1 MRNNGVE
8 RMIKKRFK
16 ETVSTGIVTDIVTGK
31 EYNCDMRIDEDLL
44 ELMNTLD
51 EENTLLKEQF
61 FLLHMQSMFS
71 TVKSFKGDVS
81 KRYYYSEEN
90 DTIYDTANNYGQYD
104 KVVEKKELAML
115 LNEYETLLK
124 EAEGDNND

>member
-1 MRNNGVE
+1 MTE
-8 RMIKKRFK
+8 KRFK
-16 ETVSTGIVTDIVTGK
+16 ETISTGIVTDTVTGK
-31 EYNCDMRIDEDLL
+31 EYDCEMRIDDDLL
-44 ELMNTLD
+44 KLINTLD
-51 EENTLLKEQF
+51 EENTLLKKQLY
-61 FLLHMQSMFS
+61 LLHIQSMFS
-71 TVKSFKGDVS
+71 TVKSFKGDIS

-104 KVVEKKELAML
+104 KVIEKKELAML

>member
-1 MRNNGVE
+1 
-8 RMIKKRFK
+8 MIKKRFK

>member
-1 MRNNGVE
+1 
-8 RMIKKRFK
+8 MIKKRFK
-16 ETVSTGIVTDIVTGK
+16 ETISTGIVTDTVTGK
-31 EYNCDMRIDEDLL
+31 EYKCEMRIDDDLL
-44 ELMNTLD
+44 ELMNVLD
-51 EENTLLKEQF
+51 EENTLLKKEF
-61 FLLHMQSMFS
+61 YLLHMRSMFS
-71 TVKSFKGDVS
+71 TAKSFKGDVS

-104 KVVEKKELAML
+104 KVIEKKELAML